1 MTLLERR
8 AWTRLVTALAAYGA
22 YAGVVL
28 SSAGGRPLAQTAY
41 ATAMLWTGA
50 GSVIAT
56 LVIVTATGGGRRG
69 GASARVTDARDRE
82 IGRLGDMVGSSL
94 VAIGAAAALLMAVAG
109 WERFWIANVIYLCFA
124 LSVVVGNLAKVL
136 VYRGSLPQW

>member
-8 AWTRLVTALAAYGA
+8 AWIRLVTALAAYGV
-22 YAGVVL
+22 YTGVVL

-41 ATAMLWTGA
+41 ATALLWTGA

-56 LVIVTATGGGRRG
+56 LVIVKLTGGGRR
-69 GASARVTDARDRE
+69 SSRVTDVRDRE
-82 IGRLGDMVGSSL
+82 IGRLGDYVGSSF
-94 VAIGAAAALLMAVAG
+94 VAIGAAAAMIMAAAG

-124 LSVVVGNLAKVL
+124 LSVIAGNLAKVL
-136 VYRGSLPQW
+136 VYRGNLPQW

>member
-22 YAGVVL
+22 YTGVVL

-56 LVIVTATGGGRRG
+56 LVIVTATGGGRR
-69 GASARVTDARDRE
+69 AARVTDARDRE
-82 IGRLGDMVGSSL
+82 IGRLGDMVGSSF